1 MRSELEEALPRE
13 SEPLHLTLLD
23 SLPDGVWFA
32 DRQGIIRF
40 WSKRA
45 EEITGFSVNEVLGAP
60 FGDMLS
66 YCGETGEPAALAPLR
81 ETLDDRL
88 ERQAHM
94 FLRHKQGHRI
104 AVEVH
109 TMPVRSVTGEV
120 IGAREIL
127 RERKDMPALV
137 RRGRV
142 LDQYGLWD
150 AKIESASQEF
160 MRQQLES
167 RLEHFREDGIA
178 AGALLIAIDRLGDRD
193 RKLGREARDQLLR
206 MVSRTTLL
214 CIRFTDISGRW
225 EEDSIL
231 AIMEA
236 SAIGNLTIAA
246 ERIRALIS
254 ASSFRWWGELVQI
267 TVTIGCAMFQT
278 GDTETLVTDRLANSV
293 EAGAKAGG
301 HRVLVA

>member
-1 MRSELEEALPRE
+1 MRSELEEAVARE
-13 SEPLHLTLLD
+13 FEPLHLALLD

-45 EEITGFSVNEVLGAP
+45 EEISGFTVNEVLGAP
-60 FGDMLS
+60 FGDILS
-66 YCGETGEPAALAPLR
+66 YCGETGEPAGMAPLR
-81 ETLDDRL
+81 ETLGDQV
-88 ERQAHM
+88 ERQAHV

-120 IGAREIL
+120 MGAREIL
-127 RERKDMPALV
+127 RERKDIPALA

-160 MRQQLES
+160 MRKQLES
-167 RLEHFREDGIA
+167 RLEHFQWDGIGT
-178 AGALLIAIDRLGDRD
+178 GALLIAIDRLGDRD
-193 RKLGREARDQLLR
+193 RKLGREARDKLLR

-214 CIRFTDISGRW
+214 CIRLTDLSGRW
-225 EEDSIL
+225 EDDSIL

-236 SAIGNLTIAA
+236 SAIGSLTIAA
-246 ERIRALIS
+246 ERMRALIS
-254 ASSFRWWGELVQI
+254 ASCFRWWGEAVEI
-267 TVTIGCAMFQT
+267 TVTIGCTMFQT
-278 GDTETLVTDRLANSV
+278 GDTATSVTDRLANSV
-293 EAGAKAGG
+293 DAGVKAGG